1 MCQDRGLDF
10 VPIVDPDSDVAWD
23 KASLIAIF
31 QHRPQCAVREVVMYG
46 FPIDKHFKGAL
57 GFINRQRHGTSSPIN
72 ILVPPKST
80 INVDG
85 KSRSNC
91 EGTDYTDQEQS
102 I

>member
-46 FPIDKHFKGAL
+46 FLVYEQFKRVFNL
-57 GFINRQRHGTSSPIN
+57 TDRQRHGTSSPIN